1 LVLPPC
7 SDREQGTLF
16 VVIAVTAL
24 STIAMVAH
32 PVLVQAMGL
41 NDIKSGFLIGATIHD
56 VAQVVGE
63 GYLISDEAGVIAT
76 FVKMVRV
83 ALLPVVTLALLPTKH
98 QIDMMMRH
106 ELRAIDTNGDVL
118 DILVQ
123 TRRNAQAMKRFM
135 ARLMV

>member
-1 LVLPPC
+1 MCGASAALAIALVLPPR

-16 VVIAVTAL
+16 VVIAVTVL

-83 ALLPVVTLALLPTKH
+83 ALLPTKH
-98 QIDMMMRH
+98 RIDMMTCH
-106 ELRAIDTNGDVL
+106 ELRAVEQSKG
-118 DILVQ
+118 Q
-123 TRRNAQAMKRFM
+123 RRMHPTRPAAAERQVASR
-135 ARLMV
+135 

>member
-1 LVLPPC
+1 LALPPR

-16 VVIAVTAL
+16 VVIAVTVL

-41 NDIKSGFLIGATIHD
+41 NDLKSGFLIGATIHD

-63 GYLISDEAGVIAT
+63 GYLISDESGVIAT

-83 ALLPVVTLALLPTKH
+83 ALLPVVMPTKH
-98 QIDMMMRH
+98 RIDMMTCH
-106 ELRAIDTNGDVL
+106 ELRAIDQSKGHRRL
-118 DILVQ
+118 HP
-123 TRRNAQAMKRFM
+123 TRPATAERQVASR
-135 ARLMV
+135 